1 MKWREA
7 CGRGESR
14 EWGGKITCQPLS
26 NEYKMGP
33 RAVVGIKCPEEM
45 QVLIPMPTLPFLQL
59 KTMKLNLKCVL
70 TEPLS
75 HLSPTTTLGSY

>member
-1 MKWREA
+1 MGE
-7 CGRGESR
+7 GRAGNGE
-14 EWGGKITCQPLS
+14 GKITCQPLS

-59 KTMKLNLKCVL
+59 RTMKLNLKCVL